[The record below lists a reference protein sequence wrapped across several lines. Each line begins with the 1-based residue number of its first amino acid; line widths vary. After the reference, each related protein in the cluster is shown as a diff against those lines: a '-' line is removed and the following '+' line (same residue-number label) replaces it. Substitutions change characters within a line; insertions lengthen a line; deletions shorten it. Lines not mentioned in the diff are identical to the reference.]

1 MSPYKLKEL
10 RNMEKHEQAVFQH
23 VKKNVTARKNNK
35 WIPVFVA
42 IMSVAI
48 VAFLVLQF
56 SPASMKTQH
65 AASDV
70 RILEVFEQI
79 DGDGVVASE
88 AFKVFDDHR
97 NYGLRFYF
105 KPVTLNHFTFANNV
119 TFPDL
124 PAPFQKNTGEVI
136 AVNDGSQTEL
146 QFHFKNNE
154 GNFLNISMS
163 KYFMNSVHDVNLEMD
178 ETDSFGNKLTKLSLT
193 DDTLLY
199 HLQQTTNSGYTF
211 SYFHYNEASNKI
223 NVTATRANEFYT
235 YYNGFIYQIGY
246 TGDVNTEEMTDFVT
260 QFIKTNEM
268 QYLPMEHP
276 LIETIR
282 FRSGEKAIFTAS
294 CLLLFGIGLTAFF
307 TRHAKRKTKWIAWGA
322 ATMLV
327 IAPLLS
333 WLLSFIYGI
342 FEGDGFAVIGMLMLL
357 LPLFFLVGL
366 VIIVVGLFKK
376 F

>member
-10 RNMEKHEQAVFQH
+10 RNTEKHEQAVFQH
-23 VKKNVTARKNNK
+23 VKKNLNARKNK
-35 WIPVFVA
+35 KLIPVFVS

-48 VAFLVLQF
+48 MVFLLLQF
-56 SPASMKTQH
+56 SPARTNTQH

-79 DGDGVVASE
+79 GGDGVVTSE
-88 AFKVFDDHR
+88 AFKEFDNHR
-97 NYGLRFYF
+97 NYVDLYYF
-105 KPVTLNHFTFANNV
+105 KPVTLNHFTFANDV
-119 TFPDL
+119 TFPEL
-124 PAPFQKNTGEVI
+124 PAPYQKNTGEVI
-136 AVNDGSQTEL
+136 AVNDGMQTGL
-146 QFHFKNNE
+146 QFHFKNKY

-163 KYFMNSVHDVNLEMD
+163 KYFMDNVHDENLEMD
-178 ETDSFGNKLTKLSLT
+178 ETDSFGNKLTRQSLT

-199 HLQQTTNSGYTF
+199 HLQQTTDSGYVF
-211 SYFHYNEASNKI
+211 SYFHYNESTNKI

-246 TGDVNTEEMTDFVT
+246 TGDVNTEEMTNFVK
-260 QFIKTNEM
+260 QFILTNEM

-276 LIETIR
+276 LIETKR
-282 FRSGEKAIFTAS
+282 FRSGEIAIFTAS
-294 CLLLFGIGLTAFF
+294 CLLLLGVGLTAFF
-307 TRHAKRKTKWIAWGA
+307 TRHAKLKTKWLAWGVV
-322 ATMLV
+322 TMLV
-327 IAPLLS
+327 ITPLLS

-342 FEGDGFAVIGMLMLL
+342 YEGDGFAAIGMLMLL

-366 VIIVVGLFKK
+366 IVLIVGLFKK

>member
-23 VKKNVTARKNNK
+23 VKKNLTKRKKNNL
-35 WIPVFVA
+35 IPILVSVF
-42 IMSVAI
+42 SVAI
-48 VAFLVLQF
+48 IVFLFLQF
-56 SPASMKTQH
+56 SPVSTKTQH

-79 DGDGVVASE
+79 DGDGSVASE
-88 AFKVFDDHR
+88 AFKEFDDHR

-105 KPVTLNHFTFANNV
+105 KPVTLNYFTFANDV
-119 TFPDL
+119 AFPEL
-124 PAPFQKNTGEVI
+124 PAPFQKHTGEVI
-136 AVNDGSQTEL
+136 AVNDGMQTEL
-146 QFHFKNNE
+146 QFHFKNND

-163 KYFMNSVHDVNLEMD
+163 KYFMNNVHDVNLEMD
-178 ETDSFGNKLTKLSLT
+178 GTDIFGNKLTRLNLT

-199 HLQQTTNSGYTF
+199 HLQQTTDSGYVFT
-211 SYFHYNEASNKI
+211 YYHYDETSNKI
-223 NVTATRANEFYT
+223 NVTATMANEFYT

-260 QFIKTNEM
+260 QFIMTNEM

-276 LIETIR
+276 LIETKR
-282 FRSGEKAIFTAS
+282 FRSGEIAIFTAS
-294 CLLLFGIGLTAFF
+294 CFLLLGVGLTAFF
-307 TRHAKRKTKWIAWGA
+307 TRHAKLKTKWIVWGA
-322 ATMLV
+322 VTMVV

-333 WLLSFIYGI
+333 WLLSFIFGI
-342 FEGDGFAVIGMLMLL
+342 FEGDGFAGIGMLMLL

-366 VIIVVGLFKK
+366 VIFVVGLFRK